1 MRKIYLAS
9 LLLLFHITLLQA
21 QNLTLKGIVIDSE
34 TNFELV
40 GVNVIFD
47 TKTIVQSDENGRF
60 SIELPA
66 GRHTVMASY
75 IGYVAFHDT
84 ITIQSP
90 SIPLYKIKMKPTAQ
104 ELKMVVVSASKFERN
119 ISEETVSINILKPS
133 LIQNTNSITMDEAV
147 NRVPGVNVIDG
158 QANIRGGS
166 GYSYG
171 AGSRVLVL
179 VDDLPQLTADAGD
192 VKWEFLPVE
201 NLEQVE
207 IIKGAASTLYGSSA
221 LNGVINIRTAYPT
234 AVPQTQINFYQG
246 IYQNPRRKELIWW
259 DNRQPSFS
267 GGFFTHSRKIGQL
280 DLVVGGN
287 INNLDSYLQ
296 EAFHKRGRVN
306 TNLRYRFKK
315 IDGLSVGINTNF
327 LYAHTATFF
336 IWENDSTGA
345 YRPFGGTD
353 TATSSI
359 TRNKYYRFNIDPYIV
374 YVKKNGSRHS
384 MRTRLF
390 ETNNQTNQETQ
401 DSQSRLWYGE
411 YQYQHVLNNGLR
423 ATGGIMANY
432 SQIFSTMYGNHDG
445 ANQAAYLQLDYKWK
459 NLTIMGGVR
468 YEFYRIDT
476 FKDNSG
482 PVFRTGLNYALGK
495 GTHFR
500 ASFGQGYRFPTV
512 AEKFVQTNIG
522 ALFVYPNPA
531 LEPERGWSIE
541 VGAQQGFKV
550 SNWMGYLDLAV
561 FRQQLSNFMEFSF
574 GQWGN
579 PLIDPQF
586 GLGFKS
592 VNLNKA
598 QITGLEATIFGQ
610 GKILGCPVN
619 ILGGYTFI
627 NPIDLD
633 LTRKIDSIVAEN
645 PTLSQK
651 DIDSLYQLRILKYR
665 YTTTFKFDGDITWK
679 IITAG
684 INIRYNSFMVNIDK
698 FLNLINGIE
707 KYRRENRHGDLVIDT
722 RFGVNVN
729 KNTRIAL
736 IVKNIM
742 NTEYTVRPAMIEG
755 PRNFTI
761 QINTKF

>member
-1 MRKIYLAS
+1 MNKLLS
-9 LLLLFHITLLQA
+9 LLVFLFAFQFAAA
-21 QNLTLKGIVIDSE
+21 QNIVLKGIVIDNE

-40 GVNVIFD
+40 GVSIIIDNS
-47 TKTIVQSDENGRF
+47 KYVQSDANGRF
-60 SIELPA
+60 EIELTA
-66 GRHTVMASY
+66 GKHTLRSTYV
-75 IGYVAFHDT
+75 GYNNFFDT
-84 ITIQSP
+84 IDIKNA
-90 SIPLYKIKMKPTAQ
+90 SIPLYKIKMVPTAQ

-221 LNGVINIRTAYPT
+221 LNGVINIRTSYPT
-234 AVPQTQINFYQG
+234 SVPQTQINFYQG
-246 IYQNPRRKELIWW
+246 IHQNPRRKELIWW

-287 INNLDSYLQ
+287 INNLDSYH
-296 EAFHKRGRVN
+296 ENAFQKRGRVN

-315 IDGLSVGINTNF
+315 VDGLSVGLNTNF

-336 IWENDSTGA
+336 IWENDSAGA
-345 YRPFGGTD
+345 YRPFGGVD
-353 TATSSI
+353 TPGTSL

-374 YVKKNGSRHS
+374 YVKKDGSRHS
-384 MRTRLF
+384 LRTRVF
-390 ETNNQTNQETQ
+390 ETNNETNQETQ
-401 DSQSRLWYGE
+401 DSKSRLWYGE
-411 YQYQHVLNNGLR
+411 YQYQHVFKFGLR
-423 ATGGIMANY
+423 ATTGLMANY
-432 SQIFSTMYGNHDG
+432 SQVFSSMYGNHDG
-445 ANQAAYLQLDYKWK
+445 ANQATYLQLDYKIK

-468 YEFYRIDT
+468 YELFRIDT
-476 FKDNSG
+476 FKANSG
-482 PVFRTGLNYALGK
+482 PVFRTGLNYGLGK
-495 GTHFR
+495 ATHFR

-522 ALFVYPNPA
+522 ALYIYPNPQ
-531 LEPERGWSIE
+531 LEPEKGWSVEI
-541 VGAQQGFKV
+541 GAQQGFKI
-550 SNWMGYLDLAV
+550 SNWMGYVDLAV

-579 PLIDPQF
+579 PFVDPQF

-592 VNLNKA
+592 VNLNVA
-598 QITGLEATIFGQ
+598 QITGIEATIFGQ
-610 GKILGCPVN
+610 GKLFGCPVN

-627 NPIDLD
+627 NPIDMD
-633 LTRKIDSIVAEN
+633 MTSMIDSVVSAN
-645 PTLSQK
+645 PDLNQGE
-651 DIDSLYQLRILKYR
+651 IDSLYQQRILKYR
-665 YTTTFKFDGDITWK
+665 YTTTFKFDADVTWK
-679 IITAG
+679 VVTAG
-684 INIRYNSFMVNIDK
+684 INVRYNSFMVNIDK

-707 KYRRENRHGDLVIDT
+707 SYRKENNNGDLVIDA

-729 KNTRIAL
+729 KNTRFSL
-736 IVKNIM
+736 IVKNVM
-742 NTEYTVRPAMIEG
+742 NAEYTVRPAMIEG
-755 PRNFTI
+755 PRSFTI
-761 QINTKF
+761 QIQTKF